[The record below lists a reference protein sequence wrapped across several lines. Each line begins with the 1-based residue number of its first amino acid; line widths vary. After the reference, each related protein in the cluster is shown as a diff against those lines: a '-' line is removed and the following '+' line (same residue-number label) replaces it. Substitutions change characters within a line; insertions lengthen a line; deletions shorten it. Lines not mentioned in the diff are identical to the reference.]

1 MKSGANSTD
10 LKNQKKNKKSAH
22 QPACHPKTCTSDAQP
37 SKRGKTP
44 WVGSN
49 QHENHQLLLQA
60 APNDW
65 WVHASDHPSAHGM
78 LPAGRFDRKAV
89 VATCLQ
95 IKQQSK
101 RLKKMQR
108 VAFTVTKRKHLELT
122 GVPGEVIV
130 KKVLREVVV

>member
-1 MKSGANSTD
+1 MKSGATSTD
-10 LKNQKKNKKSAH
+10 LKKTKKNKTSGRQLAYR
-22 QPACHPKTCTSDAQP
+22 PKTCTFDAQP

-44 WVGSN
+44 LVGNN

-65 WVHASDHPSAHGM
+65 WVHASDHPSAHGI

-89 VATCLQ
+89 VATCLR
-95 IKQQSK
+95 IKRKSN

-108 VAFTVTKRKHLELT
+108 VAFTVTKRKHLVLT
-122 GVPGEVIV
+122 EVPGEVIV
-130 KKVLREVVV
+130 REVLREVVV

>member
-10 LKNQKKNKKSAH
+10 LKNPKKNKKSAH
-22 QPACHPKTCTSDAQP
+22 QLASPPKTCTIDAQP

-49 QHENHQLLLQA
+49 QQENHQLLLQA

-65 WVHASDHPSAHGM
+65 WIHASDHPSAHGM

-95 IKQQSK
+95 IKRHSK
-101 RLKKMQR
+101 RLKAMQR

-122 GVPGEVIV
+122 EMPGEVIV